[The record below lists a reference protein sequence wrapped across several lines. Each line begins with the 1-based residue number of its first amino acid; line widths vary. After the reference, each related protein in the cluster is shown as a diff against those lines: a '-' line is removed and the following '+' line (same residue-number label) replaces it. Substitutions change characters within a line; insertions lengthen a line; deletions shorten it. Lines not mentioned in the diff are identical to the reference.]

1 MLVCERLLAKPA
13 ENVAEPLMGR
23 RRLRIHL
30 ERALV
35 QIPRE
40 GELIV
45 FEQRI
50 GEIDQRAQ
58 IARMMFERF
67 AVGQPCRTAIARVI
81 EERSQVSEG
90 PDVRAVALDD
100 LDVGIFRLIIAP
112 EQIEYAGTRKQQRNF
127 IRSQSEPL
135 LDLGQ
140 LVWITERRKHTA
152 LYAADAELPRLNAVH
167 RRGNGAVCQRCSRP
181 GC

>member
-1 MLVCERLLAKPA
+1 MFAKPA
-13 ENVAEPLMGR
+13 EHVAEPLMRR
-23 RRLRIHL
+23 RRLRIDL
-30 ERALV
+30 ERALI

-127 IRSQSEPL
+127 VRSQGEPL

-140 LVWITERRKHTA
+140 LMRITKRRKHEP
-152 LYAADAELPRLNAVH
+152 LYASRLDDPRKGSNV
-167 RRGNGAVCQRCSRP
+167 
-181 GC
+181 